1 MEICRAGL
9 GPPPA
14 WRAFPNIVSSICS
27 GRSPARSRADLAATT
42 PISRAVSDASD
53 PPNLPIGVRTA
64 ERIKTSR
71 TGHLKQGRQNP
82 QSNGKLEICRWQG
95 VWPVWLCDPGEFFAS
110 LAVESLFGRVG
121 EDRFFPLL
129 RLRLLQHEAEDLLR
143 HRSIPH
149 RSKRLP
155 VQRRRPKLPQRGDM
169 TRSAVT
175 LIRSEPIGRKDRI
188 PL

>member
-14 WRAFPNIVSSICS
+14 WRALPNIVSSICS

-71 TGHLKQGRQNP
+71 TGHLKKGRQNP

-121 EDRFFPLL
+121 EDRFFRL
-129 RLRLLQHEAEDLLR
+129 LRLLQHEVEELLR
-143 HRSIPH
+143 LRRIPQQ
-149 RSKRLP
+149 RKRLP
-155 VQRRRPKLPQRGDM
+155 VHRRRPKLRQRGDT
-169 TRSAVT
+169 TRSAVP